1 MNNKI
6 RWSLLATVVVGV
18 SVAVWHLSQP
28 GTGSTAEV
36 STEIPESPPSAA
48 AEPDSQQLKKLLV
61 DPRVESYFQREED
74 KQSLSDYFH
83 GEPGELTDEEAWEL
97 IEDVEREGR
106 VMAYEALSMKLAWL
120 ERNSANKAEFDSAAA
135 ELVEEYRQRAKRSA
149 EEYNPY
155 RDVPGFAEYKEAE
168 KRIVRQVQ
176 EMDSFPDGMSRQEY
190 LRKRLL
196 EARAKA
202 YGP

>member
-6 RWSLLATVVVGV
+6 RWSLLATVALGAP
-18 SVAVWHLSQP
+18 VAVWHFSQP
-28 GTGSTAEV
+28 GTSSAAEV

-48 AEPDSQQLKKLLV
+48 AEPDPQQLKQLLV
-61 DPRVESYFQREED
+61 DPRVKSYFQREED
-74 KQSLSDYFH
+74 KQSLSDYFS
-83 GEPGELTDEEAWEL
+83 GEPGELTDEEAWQL
-97 IEDVEREGR
+97 IGDVEREGR

-120 ERNSANKAEFDSAAA
+120 ERNSANKAEFDSTAA

-149 EEYNPY
+149 EGYDPY
-155 RDVPGFAEYKEAE
+155 RDVPGFADYKEAE

-190 LRKRLL
+190 LRKRLQ
-196 EARAKA
+196 EARGKA